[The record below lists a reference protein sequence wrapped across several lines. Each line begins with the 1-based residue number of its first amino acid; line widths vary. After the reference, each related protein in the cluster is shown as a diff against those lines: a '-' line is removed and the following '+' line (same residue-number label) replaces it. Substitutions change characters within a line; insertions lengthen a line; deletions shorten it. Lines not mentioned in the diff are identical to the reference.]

1 MEQEIYFTNKD
12 FDFSQLSVSQPISVQ
27 GGAYFT
33 KIKINNAPLYIQPTK
48 CYTRQGLSETNKKA
62 YMDLMFTNEDE
73 EVIEWFEHLEQHL
86 TELIY
91 EKREL
96 WFQNEMEKEDI
107 EHFFNPICR
116 AFKGG
121 KYHLVRINIPKN
133 KTISSQ
139 YFCNVYD
146 ENENIIPIQELN
158 DTHSIIPCLEV
169 QGIKFSARNFQVDL
183 IGKQIMLLNNKPIFN
198 SCVIKREVTHNIN
211 TVLTET
217 EKNIVSKSMDTI
229 NNVKKEKQETNGN
242 SLGTTGIEDKT
253 TDTSQEN
260 DPTTIKGL
268 HRNIIDTLVDSSSD
282 DDDTSVNNTHE
293 NNTHENDTHENNT
306 HENDTHENN
315 THENDTYENDTH
327 ENNTKNEIY
336 IPTPPIPTY
345 LEKNSDNKINKK
357 TNDLEDITNDLIIND
372 KQNITLRR
380 PNEVYYEIYK
390 IAKYKARQ
398 QKKAAI
404 THYLEAKKIKNTY
417 LLNDLDNSEDDED
430 DEDDEEDVDDDD
442 DDDDEQHHD
451 NIKQNNQNE
460 ANRIKTQINK
470 MVEE

>member
-73 EVIEWFEHLEQHL
+73 EVIEWFEHLEQRL

-96 WFQNEMEKEDI
+96 WFQNEMDKEDI
-107 EHFFNPICR
+107 ENFFNPVCR

-133 KTISSQ
+133 KAISSQ

-146 ENENIIPIQELN
+146 ENENIIPIQDLN

-217 EKNIVSKSMDTI
+217 EKNIVSKPMDTI
-229 NNVKKEKQETNGN
+229 NNVKQEKQEKQETNGN

-282 DDDTSVNNTHE
+282 DDDTSDNNIHNNDTHENNTHE

-306 HENDTHENN
+306 
-315 THENDTYENDTH
+315 
-327 ENNTKNEIY
+327 KNETY
-336 IPTPPIPTY
+336 LPPPPISTY
-345 LEKNSDNKINKK
+345 LEKNIENQMNNKSD
-357 TNDLEDITNDLIIND
+357 DLEDITNDLIIND

-390 IAKYKARQ
+390 IAKNKAKQ
-398 QKKAAI
+398 HKKAAI

-417 LLNDLDNSEDDED
+417 LLNDLDNSEDD
-430 DEDDEEDVDDDD
+430 DEDDDNYDDDD
-442 DDDDEQHHD
+442 DD
-451 NIKQNNQNE
+451 NIKQNNQDD
-460 ANRIKTQINK
+460 ANKIKTKINK
-470 MVEE
+470 MVEELN

>member
-12 FDFSQLSVSQPISVQ
+12 FDFSQLSVSQPISIQ

-33 KIKINNAPLYIQPTK
+33 KIKVNNAPLYIQPTK

-73 EVIEWFEHLEQHL
+73 EVIEWFEHLEQRL

-96 WFQNEMEKEDI
+96 WFQNEMDKEDI
-107 EHFFNPICR
+107 ENFFNPVCR

-211 TVLTET
+211 TVLTDT
-217 EKNIVSKSMDTI
+217 EKNVISKPMDTI
-229 NNVKKEKQETNGN
+229 NNVKQEKQEKQEIIEN
-242 SLGTTGIEDKT
+242 SLGITEIENKPT
-253 TDTSQEN
+253 YTSQEN

-282 DDDTSVNNTHE
+282 DDDTSDNNTH
-293 NNTHENDTHENNT
+293 NNDTCEDDTPESNTNN
-306 HENDTHENN
+306 E
-315 THENDTYENDTH
+315 TYTS
-327 ENNTKNEIY
+327 
-336 IPTPPIPTY
+336 TPPISTY
-345 LEKNSDNKINKK
+345 LEKNLENQMDKN

-390 IAKYKARQ
+390 IAKNKARQ
-398 QKKAAI
+398 HKKAAI

-417 LLNDLDNSEDDED
+417 LLNDLDNSEDD
-430 DEDDEEDVDDDD
+430 DDEEVDDDD
-442 DDDDEQHHD
+442 HDDEEQDDDNYD
-451 NIKQNNQNE
+451 NIKHNNQDE

-470 MVEE
+470 MVEELN

>member
-73 EVIEWFEHLEQHL
+73 EVIELFEHLEQHL

-96 WFQNEMEKEDI
+96 WFQNEMDKEDI
-107 EHFFNPICR
+107 ENFFNPVCR

-146 ENENIIPIQELN
+146 ENENIIPIQDLN

-169 QGIKFSARNFQVDL
+169 QGIKFSSRNFQVDL

-211 TVLTET
+211 TVLTDT
-217 EKNIVSKSMDTI
+217 EKNIVSKPMDTI
-229 NNVKKEKQETNGN
+229 NNVKQEKQEKQETNGN
-242 SLGTTGIEDKT
+242 SLVTTGI
-253 TDTSQEN
+253 
-260 DPTTIKGL
+260 
-268 HRNIIDTLVDSSSD
+268 
-282 DDDTSVNNTHE
+282 
-293 NNTHENDTHENNT
+293 
-306 HENDTHENN
+306 
-315 THENDTYENDTH
+315 
-327 ENNTKNEIY
+327 
-336 IPTPPIPTY
+336 
-345 LEKNSDNKINKK
+345 
-357 TNDLEDITNDLIIND
+357 
-372 KQNITLRR
+372 
-380 PNEVYYEIYK
+380 
-390 IAKYKARQ
+390 
-398 QKKAAI
+398 
-404 THYLEAKKIKNTY
+404 
-417 LLNDLDNSEDDED
+417 
-430 DEDDEEDVDDDD
+430 
-442 DDDDEQHHD
+442 
-451 NIKQNNQNE
+451 
-460 ANRIKTQINK
+460 
-470 MVEE
+470 

>member
-73 EVIEWFEHLEQHL
+73 EVIEWFEHLEQRL

-96 WFQNEMEKEDI
+96 WFQNEMDKEDI
-107 EHFFNPICR
+107 ENFFNPVCR

-133 KTISSQ
+133 KAISSQ

-146 ENENIIPIQELN
+146 ENENIIPIQDLN

-217 EKNIVSKSMDTI
+217 EKNIVSKPMDTI
-229 NNVKKEKQETNGN
+229 NNVKQEKQEKQETNGN

-282 DDDTSVNNTHE
+282 DDDTSDNNIHNNDTHENNTHE

-306 HENDTHENN
+306 
-315 THENDTYENDTH
+315 
-327 ENNTKNEIY
+327 KNETY
-336 IPTPPIPTY
+336 LPPPPISTY
-345 LEKNSDNKINKK
+345 LEKNIENQMNNKSD
-357 TNDLEDITNDLIIND
+357 DLEDITNDLIIND

-390 IAKYKARQ
+390 IAKNKAKQ
-398 QKKAAI
+398 HKKAAI

-417 LLNDLDNSEDDED
+417 LLNDLDNSEDD
-430 DEDDEEDVDDDD
+430 DEEDVDDDD
-442 DDDDEQHHD
+442 DDDDDD
-451 NIKQNNQNE
+451 NIKQNNQDD
-460 ANRIKTQINK
+460 ANKIKTKINK
-470 MVEE
+470 MVEELN

>member
-27 GGAYFT
+27 GGTYFT

-73 EVIEWFEHLEQHL
+73 EVIEWFEHLEQRL

-96 WFQNEMEKEDI
+96 WFQNEMDKEDI
-107 EHFFNPICR
+107 ENFFNPVCR

-146 ENENIIPIQELN
+146 ENENIIPIQDLN

-211 TVLTET
+211 TVLTES

-229 NNVKKEKQETNGN
+229 NNVKQEKQETNGN

-260 DPTTIKGL
+260 NPTTIKGL
-268 HRNIIDTLVDSSSD
+268 HRNIIDTLADSSSD

-293 NNTHENDTHENNT
+293 N
-306 HENDTHENN
+306 
-315 THENDTYENDTH
+315 DTH
-327 ENNTKNEIY
+327 ENNTKNGTDL
-336 IPTPPIPTY
+336 PTPPISNY
-345 LEKNSDNKINKK
+345 LEKNIENQMNNKSD
-357 TNDLEDITNDLIIND
+357 DLEDITNDLIIND

-390 IAKYKARQ
+390 IAKNKAKQ
-398 QKKAAI
+398 HKKAAI

-417 LLNDLDNSEDDED
+417 LLNDLDNSEDD
-430 DEDDEEDVDDDD
+430 DEEDDDD
-442 DDDDEQHHD
+442 DDDD
-451 NIKQNNQNE
+451 NIKQNNQDD
-460 ANRIKTQINK
+460 ANKIKTKINK
-470 MVEE
+470 MVEELN